1 MLFHLKSLYLNTR
14 KKKSTLKIYCANFNL
29 NWPSGE
35 LEKVKNIKNII
46 LKITDR
52 QMEGRRTWFDIKKK
66 KGERKKQLCV
76 LTVRASPEAWP
87 KEIWSLLKGNWNLA
101 DSLGDIFSQFRD
113 VYNMYMET
121 IGSKLRYIEIHDKT
135 GFTPV
140 NRQIICI
147 MAFRLKTTTL
157 FLLNWYCLMQQ

>member
-66 KGERKKQLCV
+66 KRREEKTALCFDCESKSRGVTERNMLV
-76 LTVRASPEAWP
+76 
-87 KEIWSLLKGNWNLA
+87 KGNWNLA